1 MLPPTNRL
9 PSISPLPEISNVTA
23 SNSPV
28 SVKLSCDVIAPT
40 LHMVSIIAPEA
51 GAVSN
56 VNVVPEVT

>member
-28 SVKLSCDVIAPT
+28 NVRLACSVIAPT
-40 LHMVSIIAPEA
+40 LHTVSIIAPLP
-51 GAVSN
+51 GAVSI
-56 VNVVPEVT
+56 VSVTPEVV